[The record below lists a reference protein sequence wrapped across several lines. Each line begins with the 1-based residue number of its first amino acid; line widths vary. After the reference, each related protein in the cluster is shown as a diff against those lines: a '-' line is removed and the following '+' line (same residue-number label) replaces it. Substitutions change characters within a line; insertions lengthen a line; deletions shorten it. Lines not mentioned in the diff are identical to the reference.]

1 MPDRIENL
9 KIVCAGGLN
18 SNENHLDLSD
28 NDPGVATRLVNFE
41 PSLYGGYRRI
51 NGYQPYKEDYP
62 EVTNVTNP
70 ATGAVL
76 GLAIYKNDY
85 LGTTRVIACRELDNA
100 SSTYGYYQYI
110 PLNGWQLISGAP
122 IPTMSDG
129 VVDVTKVRSAQF
141 NFGNGNHI
149 IFVDGVN
156 LPQVYDGNNWYE
168 LDPANSGGSSF
179 PGGDQLIDQPSVVEV
194 FERHI
199 FLSGDHQDEALVVHS
214 APNDPFTWTVAAGA
228 GQLTVGTDVV
238 NIKPFRDQLFV
249 FGPNAIKKVTA
260 DVADGTFLTE
270 NVTSNVGCIARDSVV
285 EIGGDLMFLAPDG
298 FRPVA
303 GTSRIGDVELET
315 ISKSIQGALVD
326 LIENFDMAT
335 VNSVVVRRKSQVRFF
350 FGDNNDAFAADS
362 VGIIGGLSD
371 ATGSIEWEFGT
382 LLGIRASCCASGYVG
397 TEEFILHGD
406 YDGNVYRQ
414 ETGNSFNGTDIV
426 SVYSTPYL
434 DFGDAGIRKSIRQIN
449 TFIRAE
455 GPFVLNLALSY
466 DWGDYNTARPST
478 YTQESTGAPTAYGSR
493 NIRYG
498 GVNVIYGGSEKPIM
512 TTDVQG
518 SGFSMRATFVTV
530 GQYDPFSIQGLV
542 IDFTSAGRR

>member
-51 NGYQPYKEDYP
+51 NGYTPYKEDYA
-62 EVTNVTNP
+62 EVTNATNA
-70 ATGAVL
+70 ATGPVL

-85 LGTTRVIACRELDNA
+85 LGTTRVIACRELDD
-100 SSTYGYYQYI
+100 SSNTYGFYQYV

-122 IPTMSDG
+122 TPNTSDG

-141 NFGNGNHI
+141 NFGDGNHI

-156 LPQVYDGNNWYE
+156 KAQVYDGQNWYE
-168 LDPANSGGSSF
+168 LNPTASGGSSF

-260 DVADGTFLTE
+260 DVADGTFVTE

-298 FRPVA
+298 LRPVA
-303 GTSRIGDVELET
+303 GTSRIGDVELGT

-326 LIENFDMAT
+326 IIENFDMST
-335 VNSVVVRRKSQVRFF
+335 VNAVVVRRKSQVRFF
-350 FGDNNDAFAADS
+350 VGDDNDAFAADS
-362 VGIIGGLSD
+362 LGIIGGLTD
-371 ATGSIEWEFGT
+371 ASGSIEWEFGT
-382 LLGIRASCCASGYVG
+382 LLGIRASCCTSGYVG
-397 TEEFILHGD
+397 TEEFVLHGD
-406 YDGNVYRQ
+406 YDGKVYRQ
-414 ETGNSFNGTDIV
+414 EQGNDFNGGDIV
-426 SVYSTPYL
+426 SVYATPYL
-434 DFGDAGIRKSIRQIN
+434 DFGDAGIRKTIRQIN

-455 GPFVLNLALSY
+455 GPFELNVALSY
-466 DWGDYNTARPST
+466 DWGDYSTARPST

-498 GVNVIYGGSEKPIM
+498 GTNVIYGGSERPIM

>member
-51 NGYQPYKEDYP
+51 NGYEPYKEDYA
-62 EVTNVTNP
+62 EVTNDTDE
-70 ATGAVL
+70 ATGPVL

-85 LGTTRVIACRELDNA
+85 LGTTRVIACRELDDD
-100 SSTYGYYQYI
+100 SDTYGFYQYV
-110 PLNGWQLISGAP
+110 PLNGWEVISSAP
-122 IPTMSDG
+122 TPDMSDG

-141 NFGNGNHI
+141 NFGDGNHI

-156 LPQVYDGNNWYE
+156 LPQVYDGQNWYE
-168 LDPANSGGSSF
+168 LDPTNSGGESF

-214 APNDPFTWTVAAGA
+214 APNDPYTWTVAAGA

-238 NIKPFRDQLFV
+238 QIKPFRDQLFV

-260 DVADGTFLTE
+260 DVADGTFVIE

-298 FRPVA
+298 LRPVA
-303 GTSRIGDVELET
+303 GTSRIGDVELGT

-326 LIENFDMAT
+326 IIENFNMDT
-335 VNSVVVRRKSQVRFF
+335 VNAVVVRRKSQVRFF
-350 FGDNNDAFAADS
+350 VGDDNDAFAADS
-362 VGIIGGLSD
+362 VGIIGGLTD
-371 ATGSIEWEFGT
+371 ASGSIEWEFGT
-382 LLGIRASCCASGYVG
+382 LLGIRASCCTSGYVG
-397 TEEFILHGD
+397 TEEFVLHGD
-406 YDGNVYRQ
+406 YDGKVYRQ
-414 ETGNSFNGTDIV
+414 EQGNSLNGTDMV
-426 SVYSTPYL
+426 SVYATPYL
-434 DFGDAGIRKSIRQIN
+434 DFGDAGIRKTIRQIN

-455 GPFVLNLALSY
+455 GPFELNVALSY

-498 GVNVIYGGSEKPIM
+498 GTNVIYGGSEKPIM

>member
-51 NGYQPYKEDYP
+51 NGYEPYKEDYT
-62 EVTNVTNP
+62 EVTNDTDA
-70 ATGAVL
+70 ATGPVL

-85 LGTTRVIACRELDNA
+85 LGTTRVIACRELDDG
-100 SSTYGYYQYI
+100 SDTYGFYQYV
-110 PLNGWQLISGAP
+110 PLNGWRLISGAP
-122 IPTMSDG
+122 TPDMSDG
-129 VVDVTKVRSAQF
+129 VVDVSKVRSAQF
-141 NFGNGNHI
+141 NFGDGNHI

-156 LPQVYDGNNWYE
+156 LPQLYDGQNWYA
-168 LDPANSGGSSF
+168 LDPINSGGSSF

-214 APNDPFTWTVAAGA
+214 APNDPFTWTVSAGA

-238 NIKPFRDQLFV
+238 QIKPFRDQLFV

-260 DVADGTFLTE
+260 DVANGEFVIE

-298 FRPVA
+298 LRPVA
-303 GTSRIGDVELET
+303 GTSRIGDVELGT

-326 LIENFDMAT
+326 IIENFNMDT
-335 VNSVVVRRKSQVRFF
+335 VNAVVVRRKSQVRFF
-350 FGDNNDAFAADS
+350 VGDDSDAFAADS
-362 VGIIGGLSD
+362 VGIIGGLTD
-371 ATGSIEWEFGT
+371 ASGSIEWEFGT
-382 LLGIRASCCASGYVG
+382 LLGIRASCCTSGYVG
-397 TEEFILHGD
+397 TEEFVLHGD
-406 YDGNVYRQ
+406 YDGKVYRQ
-414 ETGNSFNGTDIV
+414 EQGNSLNGTDMV
-426 SVYSTPYL
+426 SVYATPYL
-434 DFGDAGIRKSIRQIN
+434 DFGDAGIRKTIRQIN

-455 GPFVLNLALSY
+455 GPFELNVALSY

-498 GVNVIYGGSEKPIM
+498 GTNVIYGGSEKPIM